1 MLGNQEQDRLVD
13 LLVATAEVIGDQL
26 SPNAAAYMVSDLAQ
40 YPLPMLE
47 RALASCRRELKARLS
62 LAAILERIEDGH
74 PAPNEAWANAIRAA
88 DEGATVVWTEQTRD
102 AWAAALPLVQAGD
115 KIAARPAFLEV
126 YTRLVKEARAAH
138 RTAAYQLS
146 LGADV
151 SGRDSVLQQAVAAGQ
166 LTHERV
172 SGSLDPAWFTR
183 WATGSWERS
192 NLIIQDARVPR
203 GMRAMVHYANGGQ
216 AVNSQV
222 LTAQQVPAEPG
233 KSYMGSVYCNSYLG
247 RSNISV
253 FFVDANG
260 NLIGSEF
267 ASSASRKYGANGS
280 LSDYERLFVLTGPAP
295 ANASTVWLQI
305 ATTKESAA
313 GQDCAGWY
321 VQPMLEQCPPDAS
334 LPSLWSAGGG
344 EALAQWGVAVRA
356 DRKVGGVQLT
366 ATGEISAFDVL
377 ADMFRV
383 SSPSAGM
390 RTEYSDGNWRVYD
403 QNGRLRMR
411 WGVVP

>member
-151 SGRDSVLQQAVAAGQ
+151 SGRESVLQQAVAAGQ

-172 SGSLDPAWFTR
+172 AEHLALPPAT
-183 WATGSWERS
+183 
-192 NLIIQDARVPR
+192 
-203 GMRAMVHYANGGQ
+203 
-216 AVNSQV
+216 
-222 LTAQQVPAEPG
+222 PAFNPVALLAGTVE
-233 KSYMGSVYCNSYLG
+233 
-247 RSNISV
+247 
-253 FFVDANG
+253 
-260 NLIGSEF
+260 
-267 ASSASRKYGANGS
+267 ASP
-280 LSDYERLFVLTGPAP
+280 T
-295 ANASTVWLQI
+295 ANARTRQRLAEI
-305 ATTKESAA
+305 AELLGDKAA
-313 GQDCAGWY
+313 
-321 VQPMLEQCPPDAS
+321 
-334 LPSLWSAGGG
+334 
-344 EALAQWGVAVRA
+344 
-356 DRKVGGVQLT
+356 
-366 ATGEISAFDVL
+366 
-377 ADMFRV
+377 
-383 SSPSAGM
+383 
-390 RTEYSDGNWRVYD
+390 
-403 QNGRLRMR
+403 
-411 WGVVP
+411 